1 MRCMITERDTIKA
14 HLLLVDR
21 DPLNLAMLVDCFRAE
36 PGITCHAADSLEA
49 ALPRLQAHDEYF
61 DLMIADCLMP
71 GRDGLDRLRGMRKDE
86 RLAGIP
92 IVLQT
97 PRPPTLE
104 QLREAAAAG
113 AYHYL
118 TMPCRHDAVVSIVH
132 AALTKSS
139 FRNTLRRKLHARSTA
154 EHALDACEFAIRT
167 LEEAGELATLVA
179 RACPNA
185 EAALFGISELLVNG
199 VEHGNLGLSYAEKS
213 QLALDNCWK
222 SEVDRRSEHPDNLGK
237 RVRLSFR
244 REAHQI
250 TLRIADE
257 GRGFSWQNYLELD
270 PRRACDPNG
279 RGIALSKMLSFSSIH
294 YEGCG
299 NVAVATIA
307 PLNS

>member
-1 MRCMITERDTIKA
+1 MRRMLPEGDTIKA

-21 DPLNLAMLVDCFRAE
+21 DPLSLATLVDCFRAE
-36 PGITCHAADSLEA
+36 LGITFHAADSLQA
-49 ALPRLQAHDEYF
+49 ALSLLQDPGADF
-61 DLMIADCLMP
+61 DLMIVDCLMP
-71 GRDGLDRLRGMRKDE
+71 NRGGLDLLCRVRDDE
-86 RLAGIP
+86 RLATIP

-104 QLREAAAAG
+104 QLREGAAAG

-118 TMPCRHDAVVSIVH
+118 NMPCHHDAVISIVH

-139 FRNTLRRKLHARSTA
+139 FRNALRRQLRTRSSA
-154 EHALDACEFAIRT
+154 EHELEACEFAIRT

-222 SEVDRRSEHPDNLGK
+222 SEVDRRSEHPENLGK

-257 GRGFSWQNYLELD
+257 GRGFAWQNYLELD